1 MKHSRT
7 SKILSTTLAL
17 ALCGLTQTAVAWQ
30 NPAPQDRPL
39 QNQSQVPQQIDQK
52 AQPVE
57 QPRDPNPSLKERK
70 DEDQKELP
78 NAPSTTPQTV
88 TNGQQQPATTPPQKP
103 QNVQPLGT
111 AAAESG
117 KTVGGPASRPAGM
130 AIAPVKQKRTRSLL
144 LKVGAILGGAAAL
157 GTVYALS
164 KSSSSVPPNSG
175 R

>member
-1 MKHSRT
+1 MKHST
-7 SKILSTTLAL
+7 ISKILSTSLAF
-17 ALCGLTQTAVAWQ
+17 ALCGLTQTAAAWQ

-39 QNQSQVPQQIDQK
+39 QNQSQVPQQLDQK
-52 AQPVE
+52 AAPVE
-57 QPRDPNPSLKERK
+57 QPRDPNPSLKERT

-88 TNGQQQPATTPPQKP
+88 TNGQQTQPAPQQRP

-130 AIAPVKQKRTRSLL
+130 
-144 LKVGAILGGAAAL
+144 
-157 GTVYALS
+157 
-164 KSSSSVPPNSG
+164 
-175 R
+175 

>member
-1 MKHSRT
+1 
-7 SKILSTTLAL
+7 
-17 ALCGLTQTAVAWQ
+17 
-30 NPAPQDRPL
+30 
-39 QNQSQVPQQIDQK
+39 
-52 AQPVE
+52 VE
-57 QPRDPNPSLKERK
+57 QPRDPNPSLKERT

-88 TNGQQQPATTPPQKP
+88 TNGQQTQPAPQQRP

-130 AIAPVKQKRTRSLL
+130 AIAPAKQKRTRSLL
-144 LKVGAILGGAAAL
+144 LKVGAIVGGAAAL

-164 KSSSSVPPNSG
+164 KASSSTPPNSG
-175 R
+175 K